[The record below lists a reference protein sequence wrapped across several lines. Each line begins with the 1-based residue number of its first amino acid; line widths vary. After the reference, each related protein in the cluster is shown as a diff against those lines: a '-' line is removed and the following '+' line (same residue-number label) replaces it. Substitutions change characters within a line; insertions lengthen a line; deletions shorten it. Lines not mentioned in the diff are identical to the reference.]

1 MLLAFKWRAAGLLP
15 ILRKSADMQTTATIT
30 VNRLALEAIV
40 QELIDLIDNADRVAA
55 MDAEKAAKD
64 DEG

>member
-1 MLLAFKWRAAGLLP
+1 
-15 ILRKSADMQTTATIT
+15 MQNPATIT

-55 MDAEKAAKD
+55 MDAEKAAQEA
-64 DEG
+64 EG

>member
-1 MLLAFKWRAAGLLP
+1 
-15 ILRKSADMQTTATIT
+15 MQTPATIT